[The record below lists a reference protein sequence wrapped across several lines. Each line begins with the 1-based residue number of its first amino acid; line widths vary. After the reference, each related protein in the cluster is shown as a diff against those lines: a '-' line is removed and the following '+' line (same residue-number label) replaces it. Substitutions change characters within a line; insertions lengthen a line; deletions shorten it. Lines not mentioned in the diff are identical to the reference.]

1 MNNLSEQVPD
11 FSNNQV
17 EGGSLLWQYV
27 QSLSPEAVAQLSQP
41 SSEVLQV
48 MERTIVQMLGL
59 LPPQHFGV
67 TITTSRENLGRLLAS
82 ATMHGYFLHNA
93 QQRMAFE
100 NSLLLAEPGRP
111 QNSLEPFMPGE

>member
-11 FSNNQV
+11 FSNSQV
-17 EGGSLLWQYV
+17 EGGNLLWQYV

-111 QNSLEPFMPGE
+111 QNSL